1 MSVEHNVQVPLNSM
15 WQFLTKENFEDQLGR
30 KISEAVW
37 NEFLN
42 RCHDDWSTQ
51 AADLAHDMLS
61 EEIDDI
67 IFDLTE
73 EDNGTF

>member
-1 MSVEHNVQVPLNSM
+1 MSVEHNVQVPLNSL
-15 WQFLTKENFEDQLGR
+15 WQFLTKEHFEDNLGR

-37 NEFLN
+37 QEFLN
-42 RCHDDWSTQ
+42 RCQDDWATQ
-51 AADLAHDMLS
+51 ATDLATDMMN